1 MLSTLYP
8 GIAVALIIALIYVE
22 VYLFQALERPWE
34 KMGIVGA
41 SLGILLVYTILQFYR
56 NTKDEV
62 DTPVININKWL
73 SLLAGLSLL
82 YVAFKLGQYML
93 REDKL
98 AQSPVIALPCIIV
111 TASIFLF
118 KKN

>member
-8 GIAVALIIALIYVE
+8 GIAVALIIGLIYVQ
-22 VYLFQALERPWE
+22 VYLFQALEKPWE
-34 KMGIVGA
+34 KMGIAGA
-41 SLGILLVYTILQFYR
+41 SLGLLLIFTILQFYR

-82 YVAFKLGQYML
+82 YVAFKLAQYML
-93 REDKL
+93 NDKL
-98 AQSPVIALPCIIV
+98 AQSPVIALPIIIV